1 MQLRC
6 ETAMQASV
14 GLTIAVL
21 LVQAADNRQ
30 SFRANVPVVAVR
42 VSDDDGGRPAAIF
55 PTQIKRWVDHGN
67 QVYASAGI
75 HFVYKTSDGMI
86 ERKSTL
92 LNNPTGTGDRDW
104 LQFKRAGNRLAA
116 EHPGKLTLI
125 FRHGPGPHPTD
136 GGFSSVDY
144 DFVVMPGFEV
154 TTICGKQNIGVFA
167 HEVGHYLGLSHTFA
181 REFET
186 VAQADEWL
194 RDHKGQVSSF
204 DGDGLSDTP
213 PDPFIRAIQ
222 CDRTSSVVLQGK
234 RIKFDRKNIMGYW
247 YNSSKT
253 LSRQQVEIVRWF
265 VQRRLQSGMLLTA
278 NLAWRSPLEAEAAE
292 IVERRG
298 VQTSVQRMEE
308 FGRGN
313 WSGDAQLHVGGK
325 PGDALVLDLPVAKAD
340 RYQLSVYLTMAPEF
354 GRIQPS
360 LDGERLGDALNLY
373 APRVIAS
380 GRVILTTRSLQ
391 AGRHTIRFEIVGKD
405 PKSKG
410 TDFGIDCF
418 EIAPPDR

>member
-1 MQLRC
+1 MHAL
-6 ETAMQASV
+6 V
-14 GLTIAVL
+14 GLLIAVL
-21 LVQAADNRQ
+21 SADTADDRAP
-30 SFRANVPVVAVR
+30 FRTTVPILAVR
-42 VSDDDGGRPAAIF
+42 VSDDDGGRPAAIS
-55 PTQIKRWVDHGN
+55 PAQVKRWVDRGN
-67 QVYASAGI
+67 QVYASTGI
-75 HFVYKTSDGMI
+75 HFLYKTSDGMV

-92 LNNPTGTGDRDW
+92 LNNPTGTVDRDW
-104 LQFKRAGNRLAA
+104 LQFKRAGDRLAA
-116 EHPGKLTLI
+116 EYPGKLTLI
-125 FRHGPGPHPTD
+125 FRHGPGPRPNG
-136 GGFSSVDY
+136 GGFSWVDY

-154 TTICGKQNIGVFA
+154 TTICARQNIGVFA

-194 RDHKGQVSSF
+194 RDHKGQVSCF

-213 PDPFIRAIQ
+213 PDPFIKAIQ
-222 CDRTSSVVLQGK
+222 CDRASSVVLQGK
-234 RIKFDRKNIMGYW
+234 RITFDRKNIMGYW

-253 LSRQQVEIVRWF
+253 LSRQQGEIVRWF
-265 VQRRLQSGMLLTA
+265 AQRRLKSGMLLTA
-278 NLAWRSPLEAEAAE
+278 NLAWRSPLEAETAE

-298 VQTSVQRMEE
+298 VRTNVQRMEE

-313 WSGDAQLHVGGK
+313 WSGDAQLHVAGK
-325 PGDALVLDLPVAKAD
+325 PGDALVLALPVSKTD
-340 RYQLSVYLTMAPEF
+340 RYQLGVYLTMAPDF

-360 LDGERLGDALNLY
+360 LDGERLGEPVNLY

-405 PKSKG
+405 PKARG

-418 EIAPPDR
+418 EVAPRHL

>member
-1 MQLRC
+1 MHALV
-6 ETAMQASV
+6 SV
-14 GLTIAVL
+14 VIAVL
-21 LVQAADNRQ
+21 LAEPADDRA
-30 SFRANVPVVAVR
+30 SFRANVPVLAVR
-42 VSDDDGGRPAAIF
+42 VSDDDGGRPAAIS
-55 PTQIKRWVDHGN
+55 PAQVKRWVDRGN
-67 QVYASAGI
+67 QVYGSTGI
-75 HFVYKTSDGMI
+75 HFLYKTSDGMV

-125 FRHGPGPHPTD
+125 FRHGPGPRPTG
-136 GGFSSVDY
+136 GGFSWVDY

-154 TTICGKQNIGVFA
+154 TTICGRQNIGVFA

-194 RDHKGQVSSF
+194 RDHNGQVSSF

-222 CDRTSSVVLQGK
+222 CDRKSSVVLQGK
-234 RIKFDRKNIMGYW
+234 RITFDRKNIMGYW

-278 NLAWRSPLEAEAAE
+278 NLAWRSPLEAETAE

-298 VQTSVQRMEE
+298 VRTNVQRMEE

-313 WSGDAQLHVGGK
+313 WSGDSQLHVGGK
-325 PGDALVLDLPVAKAD
+325 PGDALVFGLPVAKTD
-340 RYQLSVYLTMAPEF
+340 RYQLGVYLTMAPEF

-360 LDGERLGDALNLY
+360 LDGERLGDALDLY
-373 APRVIAS
+373 APRPIAS

-405 PKSKG
+405 PKSRG
-410 TDFGIDCF
+410 SDFGIDCF
-418 EIAPPDR
+418 EVAPPDL

>member
-1 MQLRC
+1 
-6 ETAMQASV
+6 
-14 GLTIAVL
+14 
-21 LVQAADNRQ
+21 
-30 SFRANVPVVAVR
+30 
-42 VSDDDGGRPAAIF
+42 
-55 PTQIKRWVDHGN
+55 
-67 QVYASAGI
+67 
-75 HFVYKTSDGMI
+75 
-86 ERKSTL
+86 
-92 LNNPTGTGDRDW
+92 
-104 LQFKRAGNRLAA
+104 
-116 EHPGKLTLI
+116 LI
-125 FRHGPGPHPTD
+125 FRHGRGRQPT
-136 GGFSSVDY
+136 GAGFSWVDY

-154 TTICGKQNIGVFA
+154 TTICGRQNIGVFS

-213 PDPFIRAIQ
+213 PDPFIKAIQ
-222 CDRTSSVVLQGK
+222 CDRASSVVLQGK
-234 RIKFDRKNIMGYW
+234 RITFDRKNIMGYW

-253 LSRQQVEIVRWF
+253 LSRQQGEIVRWF

-278 NLAWRSPLEAEAAE
+278 NLAWRSPLEAETAE

-298 VQTSVQRMEE
+298 VQTNVQRMEE

-325 PGDALVLDLPVAKAD
+325 PGDALIFALPVAKTD
-340 RYQLSVYLTMAPEF
+340 RYQLGVYLTMAPEF

-360 LDGERLGDALNLY
+360 LDGERLGEPLDLY

-380 GRVILTTRSLQ
+380 GRVILTTRTLQ
-391 AGRHTIRFEIVGKD
+391 AARHTIRFEIVGKD
-405 PKSKG
+405 PKSTG
-410 TDFGIDCF
+410 TDFGVDCI
-418 EIAPPDR
+418 EITPPDR